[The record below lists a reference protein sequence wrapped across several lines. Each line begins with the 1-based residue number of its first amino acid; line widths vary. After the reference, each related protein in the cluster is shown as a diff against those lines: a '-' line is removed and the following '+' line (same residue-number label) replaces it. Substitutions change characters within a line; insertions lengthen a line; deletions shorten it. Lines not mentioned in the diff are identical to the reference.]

1 MILNSQAYN
10 ETQRWPEV
18 LTWSF
23 LQSKQSNLRWINVVN
38 IVLTTDYVATDSV
51 STIVVLVEYC
61 YTAISISK
69 TI

>member
-18 LTWSF
+18 LTWSL

-51 STIVVLVEYC
+51 STNVVLVEYC
-61 YTAISISK
+61 YTAISISN